1 MGTCIERILSR
12 LMLYGDP
19 LVGSECAH
27 CPGAIKATDAR
38 IFFAAKW
45 TIRQII
51 HRLVVH
57 MGHACL
63 ELLREAQAALDIA
76 GKNSGSK
83 SQFRVVCDFESI
95 VFAVRTNEWSDRS
108 E

>member
-1 MGTCIERILSR
+1 MGTCTERIMSR

-19 LVGSECAH
+19 LVGSESCY
-27 CPGAIKATDAR
+27 CPGTIKATDAR

-63 ELLREAQAALDIA
+63 ELLREAQTTLDIA

-83 SQFRVVCDFESI
+83 SQFRVVSDFKSI
-95 VFAVRTNEWSDRS
+95 VFAVRTNKWSDGS